1 MRLDGPNTI
10 SLLPGLPD
18 QYCPRGRT
26 CDVPE
31 TSRLLHLPAYP
42 TGWWKKAGGCE
53 RFPVMASEAFSTW
66 SDEQLKSEKSLHWT
80 GKCIVTAEIGSMAVL
95 AIPEDFSSC
104 CSFSRTAWCT
114 DLGNAA
120 KALSVGCEKTSFG
133 RSLMSANSSW
143 RSARKI
149 TLSSYLEAV

>member
-10 SLLPGLPD
+10 SLLPGFPD

-26 CDVPE
+26 CDVPD

-42 TGWWKKAGGCE
+42 TGWWKNAGGCE

-80 GKCIVTAEIGSMAVL
+80 GRCIVTAEIGSMRQCFVWGSL
-95 AIPEDFSSC
+95 GMWRPRYERMYQRVCDFKDPESADGILTYTPLKDSSDAFQPFMC
-104 CSFSRTAWCT
+104 
-114 DLGNAA
+114 
-120 KALSVGCEKTSFG
+120 
-133 RSLMSANSSW
+133 
-143 RSARKI
+143 
-149 TLSSYLEAV
+149 